1 MKINE
6 VVIDGQETTRELAFS
21 YVSEGRKPKH
31 KDALK
36 GKKSKSKDKDED
48 FDDDDMELDDL
59 EDIENDEDDTE
70 DDVPNILM
78 QLRKAIDVDGKY
90 PITFKDG
97 DKVELSMDQI
107 SEFVQKYMHAKPA
120 TKEKMQEKAIKSLVD
135 FLDSLKMDSDKPDKL
150 ERFKR

>member
-1 MKINE
+1 MKVNE
-6 VVIDGQETTRELAFS
+6 VTVLVENNVNNRSPSGFL
-21 YVSEGRKPKH
+21 SEGRKKKHSDDHEDKKSKRKSKH
-31 KDALK
+31 KD
-36 GKKSKSKDKDED
+36 DEN
-48 FDDDDMELDDL
+48 DDEIDDL
-59 EDIENDEDDTE
+59 EDIENDENDIE
-70 DDVPNILM
+70 DEVPNILM

-107 SEFVQKYMHAKPA
+107 AEFVQKYMHAKPA